1 MFGSRTMKKLILS
14 LVVLTVFFSTTRLE
28 AKEQVFQSDDPVF
41 LQSSCRE
48 VIEIFDR
55 KQEPGKYAALHTSV
69 SEAMRAGYC
78 IGVLQQYIKS
88 SPSCKKRYRHYKKSN
103 WFDLAQIIA
112 NMSFGAE
119 QLKGLKASHLLEAVY
134 CND

>member
-1 MFGSRTMKKLILS
+1 MEKLILS
-14 LVVLTVFFSTTRLE
+14 LVTLGLFFSTARLE

-41 LQSSCRE
+41 LQASCAE

-88 SPSCKKRYRHYKKSN
+88 SPSCKKRYGYYKMSN
-103 WFDLAQIIA
+103 WFDLAQTIA
-112 NMSFGAE
+112 NMSFGAK
-119 QLKGLKASHLLEAVY
+119 QLERLKASHLLEAAY
-134 CND
+134 CNG

>member
-1 MFGSRTMKKLILS
+1 MFGSRTMEKLILS
-14 LVVLTVFFSTTRLE
+14 LVTLALFFSTARLE
-28 AKEQVFQSDDPVF
+28 AKEQVFQPDDSVF
-41 LQSSCRE
+41 LQSSCTE

-88 SPSCKKRYRHYKKSN
+88 SPSCKKRYGYYKKSN
-103 WFDLAQIIA
+103 WFDLAQTIA

-119 QLKGLKASHLLEAVY
+119 QLERLKASHLLEAAY
-134 CND
+134 CNG

>member
-1 MFGSRTMKKLILS
+1 MEKLILS
-14 LVVLTVFFSTTRLE
+14 LVTLGLFFSTARLE

-41 LQSSCRE
+41 LQASCTE
-48 VIEIFDR
+48 VTEIFDR

-88 SPSCKKRYRHYKKSN
+88 SPSCKKRYGYYKKSN
-103 WFDLAQIIA
+103 WFDLAQTIA

-119 QLKGLKASHLLEAVY
+119 QLERLKASHLLEAAY
-134 CND
+134 CNG